1 MSQLL
6 HAGIVA
12 ARRQLAALVVFTLV
26 LLLTAQITENS
37 WPSTTPLLP
46 WGCLLVAFGFA
57 LTSGRSI
64 EVTARHIRRGS
75 DLFGPKHVLMSLTAQ
90 FGLAAILL
98 AILGLREPPNTITV
112 VAEYFGVGSA
122 VSIIWAG
129 VMSVG
134 VACFGAS
141 AHAALKAIE
150 KNSEANQA
158 FDS

>member
-12 ARRQLAALVVFTLV
+12 ARRQLAALVVFTLI
-26 LLLTAQITENS
+26 LLLTAQITEKS
-37 WPSTTPLLP
+37 WPSITPLLP
-46 WGCLLVAFGFA
+46 WGCLLVALGFA
-57 LTSGRSI
+57 LNSGRSI
-64 EVTARHIRRGS
+64 EVTARRIRRGS
-75 DLFGPKHVLMSLTAQ
+75 DLFQVVGPKHMLMALTAQ

-98 AILGLREPPNTITV
+98 AILALREPPDTIAV

-122 VSIIWAG
+122 ASIIWAG

-141 AHAALKAIE
+141 AHAALTAIE
-150 KNSEANQA
+150 VDKRAQ
-158 FDS
+158 

>member
-26 LLLTAQITENS
+26 LSLTAQITENS

-64 EVTARHIRRGS
+64 EVTARRIRRGS
-75 DLFGPKHVLMSLTAQ
+75 DLFQVVGPKHVLMALTAQ

-98 AILGLREPPNTITV
+98 AILALREPPNTITV
-112 VAEYFGVGSA
+112 VVEYFGVGA
-122 VSIIWAG
+122 AASIIWAG

-141 AHAALKAIE
+141 AHAALTAIE
-150 KNSEANQA
+150 
-158 FDS
+158 FDKRAQ

>member
-1 MSQLL
+1 MSQFL
-6 HAGIVA
+6 HAGIIA
-12 ARRQLAALVVFTLV
+12 ARRQLVALVALTLI
-26 LLLTAQITENS
+26 LLLITQITENF

-57 LTSGRSI
+57 LTSGRSV
-64 EVTARHIRRGS
+64 ELTARRIRRGS
-75 DLFGPKHVLMSLTAQ
+75 HLVQVVGPRHVLMALTAQ

-98 AILGLREPPNTITV
+98 AILALREPPHPIIV

-122 VSIIWAG
+122 ASIIWAG
-129 VMSVG
+129 ATSVG

-150 KNSEANQA
+150 
-158 FDS
+158 FDKKGGG

>member
-1 MSQLL
+1 MSRLL

-12 ARRQLAALVVFTLV
+12 ARRQLAALVVFTLG
-26 LLLTAQITENS
+26 LSLTAQITENS
-37 WPSTTPLLP
+37 WLSTTPLLP

-64 EVTARHIRRGS
+64 EVTARRIRRGS
-75 DLFGPKHVLMSLTAQ
+75 DLFQVVGPKHVLMALTIQ

-98 AILGLREPPNTITV
+98 AILALREPPHIITIV
-112 VAEYFGVGSA
+112 VEYFGVGSA
-122 VSIIWAG
+122 ASIIWAG

-141 AHAALKAIE
+141 AHAALTAIE
-150 KNSEANQA
+150 
-158 FDS
+158 FDKRAQ

>member
-64 EVTARHIRRGS
+64 EVTARRIRRGS
-75 DLFGPKHVLMSLTAQ
+75 DLFQVVGPKHVLMALTAQ

-98 AILGLREPPNTITV
+98 AILALREPPNTITV
-112 VAEYFGVGSA
+112 VTEYFGAGSA
-122 VSIIWAG
+122 VSII
-129 VMSVG
+129 
-134 VACFGAS
+134 
-141 AHAALKAIE
+141 
-150 KNSEANQA
+150 
-158 FDS
+158 

>member
-1 MSQLL
+1 
-6 HAGIVA
+6 
-12 ARRQLAALVVFTLV
+12 
-26 LLLTAQITENS
+26 
-37 WPSTTPLLP
+37 
-46 WGCLLVAFGFA
+46 
-57 LTSGRSI
+57 
-64 EVTARHIRRGS
+64 
-75 DLFGPKHVLMSLTAQ
+75 MSLTAQ

-122 VSIIWAG
+122 VSIIWAR

>member
-26 LLLTAQITENS
+26 LSLTAQITENS
-37 WPSTTPLLP
+37 WLSTTPLLP

-57 LTSGRSI
+57 LTSNRSI
-64 EVTARHIRRGS
+64 EVTARRIRRGS
-75 DLFGPKHVLMSLTAQ
+75 DLFQVAGPKHVLIALTAQ

-98 AILGLREPPNTITV
+98 AILALREPPNAITV
-112 VAEYFGVGSA
+112 VVEYFGVGSRA
-122 VSIIWAG
+122 SIIWAG

-134 VACFGAS
+134 VACFGAT
-141 AHAALKAIE
+141 AHAALTAIE
-150 KNSEANQA
+150 
-158 FDS
+158 FDKRAQ